1 MKYNERCAKNFTMI
15 KAGIVLH
22 YTQAWSDNIFH
33 THLNNPIK
41 RNFIVGSCG
50 SLLERIVE

>member
-1 MKYNERCAKNFTMI
+1 MKYNERCYRNFTMI
-15 KAGIVLH
+15 RCCVVLH
-22 YTQAWSDNIFH
+22 YTHSWCDNIFH

-41 RNFIVGSCG
+41 RNFIVGSSG